1 MSHKW
6 ISLSLIVLG
15 LALLLLPA
23 SPARAQ
29 EPTPENDAN
38 CVACHTHEYYL
49 NDNGKWFC
57 LCEAPMHCVYCHA
70 GRTDSVIE
78 EEAHEGLVLYPT
90 RELAERCQTC
100 HPEDYV
106 ARVVTFETVAG
117 VSSTPQPMIT
127 ATAVQAAA
135 AVNVQPPAS
144 PLHRISQLEPW
155 RLIGLGGA
163 TIALC
168 AIIIFGYRC
177 WRADCL
183 VKSRS

>member
-6 ISLSLIVLG
+6 ISVSLIVLG

-70 GRTDSVIE
+70 VAPTASSRKKPMKDWCFTQPATRRSAARPATPPIM
-78 EEAHEGLVLYPT
+78 YP
-90 RELAERCQTC
+90 
-100 HPEDYV
+100 V
-106 ARVVTFETVAG
+106 
-117 VSSTPQPMIT
+117 
-127 ATAVQAAA
+127 
-135 AVNVQPPAS
+135 
-144 PLHRISQLEPW
+144 W
-155 RLIGLGGA
+155 
-163 TIALC
+163 
-168 AIIIFGYRC
+168 
-177 WRADCL
+177 
-183 VKSRS
+183 